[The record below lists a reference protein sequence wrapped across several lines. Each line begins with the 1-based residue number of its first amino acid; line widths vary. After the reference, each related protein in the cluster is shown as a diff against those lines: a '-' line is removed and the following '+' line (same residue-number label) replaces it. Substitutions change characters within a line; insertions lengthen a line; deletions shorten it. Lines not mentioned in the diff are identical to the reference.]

1 VAHSGRHIELAAGI
15 VINLP
20 ARPAAS
26 IAMRHGA
33 PIGVAAVAVV
43 VCAFVWWADPTTP
56 GGLIPVCP
64 TKLLLGIDCPGC
76 GSSRMLYSLLHGHLM
91 AAVRFNALALVAL
104 VMLVWAY
111 VAWVYGRVVGRRIWS
126 WPHHRWAAPVTL
138 ALVVAW
144 SVVRNLPFGPFV
156 ALRV

>member
-1 VAHSGRHIELAAGI
+1 VIESAAR
-15 VINLP
+15 LTAP
-20 ARPAAS
+20 TWLRL
-26 IAMRHGA
+26 GA
-33 PIGVAAVAVV
+33 PLAVAAAAAV
-43 VCAFVWWADPTTP
+43 VCAFVWLADPTTA

-104 VMLVWAY
+104 VLLVWAY

-144 SVVRNLPFGPFV
+144 SVVRNLPFGPFA